1 MRPDETPDLFEAPE
15 AEVVLALGARILR
28 GFARA
33 DD

>member
-1 MRPDETPDLFEAPE
+1 MKRQLFEAPE
-15 AEVVLALGARILR
+15 AEAVLAPGARILR